1 MRRRNPVSLAKLSG
15 DESGA
20 AAVEF
25 AIVSSVFITF
35 IIGISYAAIMV
46 HSNAALQW
54 AVETTVREAAI
65 DPNVTQTQL
74 QTSLNGRL
82 AQNQMPNATVNYSVA
97 DVGGV
102 SVATLTATFTRS
114 FTIPFVSTFNTTYTA
129 TAKTPQNEAS

>member
-1 MRRRNPVSLAKLSG
+1 MKRRKGLNLAKLSV
-15 DESGA
+15 DEAGA

-35 IIGISYAAIMV
+35 VIGIAYAAIML

-54 AVETTVREAAI
+54 AVETTARKAAI
-65 DPNVTQTQL
+65 DPNVTQTDL
-74 QTSLNGRL
+74 QTAVNSLL
-82 AQNQMPNATVNYSVA
+82 ATSHMPNATVSYSVA

-102 SVATLTATFTRS
+102 SVATLTASFSRT

-129 TAKTPQNEAS
+129 TAKTPQNDDS